1 MNASSATRF
10 RKAVADLEI
19 GWPLGSRLHRLLAVD
34 LSTLAN
40 LVNAVAVTAG
50 VIFAAV
56 QIRHYRQRRRR
67 DAMLELLRSF
77 QSRDFTTALRRVNA
91 LPDGANRKTILEV
104 LGPDGEDDVF
114 MLGLTWESLGVLLF
128 RREVTLDLMD
138 DLFSG
143 ALLISWRK
151 LHVFVEEDRQTTERA
166 TVWEWFQWLAE
177 RMLEREKSS
186 PPVPAH
192 IAHRSWR

>member
-1 MNASSATRF
+1 M
-10 RKAVADLEI
+10 
-19 GWPLGSRLHRLLAVD
+19 D

-40 LVNAVAVTAG
+40 LVNAGAVTAG

-56 QIRHYRQRRRR
+56 QIHHYRQRRRR

-77 QSRDFTTALRRVNA
+77 QSRDFTRALCRVNS
-91 LPDGANRKTILEV
+91 LPDGADLNKIREV
-104 LGPDGEDDVF
+104 LGPDGAADVF
-114 MLGLTWESLGVLLF
+114 MVGLTWESLGVLLF

-143 ALLISWRK
+143 AIIISWRK
-151 LHVFVEEDRQTTERA
+151 LHVFVEEDRRATERD

-177 RMLEREKSS
+177 RMLEREKKA
-186 PPVPAH
+186 PPIPAQ